1 MPAGVVGAAHPA
13 TWILHGAMS
22 NLRYATQG
30 EVISLKSK
38 QEGLGRAQASRAVL
52 IPIRKSAVWWALAQ
66 DERRSIFEENSHHTS
81 IGLGY
86 LPNVA
91 RQLYHA
97 RSWRAIR
104 FCDLVRIRA
113 GAGRRF

>member
-1 MPAGVVGAAHPA
+1 
-13 TWILHGAMS
+13 MS

-86 LPNVA
+86 LPTVA

-97 RSWRAIR
+97 RDLGEPFDFVTWFEYEPARADA
-104 FCDLVRIRA
+104 FEDLVRRLRA
-113 GAGRRF
+113 TEE